1 MIMEYVEYIYCVH
14 NIHQTQMTS
23 KTYKVM
29 QIEVEWG
36 NFQLQCSILYNK
48 QSEGNG
54 RHYLAAW
61 VYLITHFLSLY
72 WQGIHES
79 AISTSTSVKI
89 FFSASY
95 VQLFIAQTDRFQPP
109 DLNSI
114 ALYFVPS
121 HCYSVL
127 SVNSRVHWFVIW
139 NIRV

>member
-1 MIMEYVEYIYCVH
+1 MIMEFVEYIYCVH

-36 NFQLQCSILYNK
+36 NFHLQCSILYNK

-54 RHYLAAW
+54 RYYLAAW
-61 VYLITHFLSLY
+61 VYLITHFFSLY

-114 ALYFVPS
+114 LHCTLYP
-121 HCYSVL
+121 
-127 SVNSRVHWFVIW
+127 VIV
-139 NIRV
+139 ILFYL